1 MFDLKPNWR
10 PQRWLPLL
18 LSLSF
23 LMGASI
29 SFAQDFDPEKAVPVE
44 LVFSH
49 TAYTTGMSGQV
60 AVVYHVPENYHITDI
75 ENGLFYV
82 EFDQSDQVDVTDTSF
97 PDGIIDHEGDRIYRG
112 DVAVL
117 LSFTLIG
124 DNLENLDWKLK
135 AGYQV
140 CSETGDLTCYMPIE
154 KSLPFT
160 PQITDDPDRVTA
172 VTAPW
177 FAPAESADLED
188 KLQNALGGN
197 LILAFLLIFLGGLLS
212 SFTPCVYPVIPVTIA
227 FIGAH
232 SGKSRLSGFYLSLFF
247 VIGLALVFSVLGIVA
262 AAGGSSFGSIG
273 QSATIQ
279 FIIAGIFLALAASMF
294 GAYEIQLPSSWLSK
308 MQSGAKSGPLGAIFM
323 GGITGFI
330 AAPCVGPI
338 IGVLLVYIAAT
349 GNMLLGFFMMLMYA
363 LGMGV
368 LFLVIGT
375 FAGALNSLPQAGGWM
390 DTIKNFFGVIMVSM
404 AIYFVRIY
412 IPPTLLLLVIGA
424 WILAVAV
431 YVGAFTR
438 LQEDSTFTAKL
449 YKALGLVLLVAGLYF
464 TAGGVFKAW
473 PLAVFS
479 FGGTGTV
486 ATAPEIEVEWTVN
499 NPDEVFA
506 LAATLDKPV
515 MMDFYADWCVACK
528 ELDEYTWNQSSVVE
542 LSEEFLPLKMDFTVR
557 DDWEKEMRT
566 RFEVFGMPTVI
577 FLAPDGTEI
586 DRFVGF
592 KKPDQVLPLMKQAL
606 QSAGHQDRA
615 Q

>member
-1 MFDLKPNWR
+1 MSA
-10 PQRWLPLL
+10 
-18 LSLSF
+18 SL
-23 LMGASI
+23 
-29 SFAQDFDPEKAVPVE
+29 SFAQDFDPEAAVPVE

-49 TAYTTGMSGQV
+49 TAYTPGMSGQV
-60 AVVYHVPENYHITDI
+60 AVVYHVPDNYHITDV

-82 EFDQSDQVDVTDTSF
+82 EYDQSDLVQITDTVF
-97 PDGIIDHEGDRIYRG
+97 PAGIIDHEGDRIYRG
-112 DVAVL
+112 DVPVL
-117 LSFTLIG
+117 LSFTLTS
-124 DNLENLDWKLK
+124 DNFDSLNWELK
-135 AGYQV
+135 AGYQI
-140 CSETGDLTCYMPIE
+140 CSEIGDLTCYMPVE
-154 KSLPFT
+154 KALPFA
-160 PQITDDPDRVTA
+160 PVFTDDAAQVTA
-172 VTAPW
+172 VAAPW
-177 FAPAESADLED
+177 FAPVETADLES

-227 FIGAH
+227 YIGAH
-232 SGKSRLSGFYLSLFF
+232 SGKSRFSGFYLSLFF
-247 VIGLALVFSVLGIVA
+247 VVGLALVFSILGIIA

-279 FIIAGIFLALAASMF
+279 FIIAAIFLGLAASMF

-308 MQSGAKSGPLGAIFM
+308 MQSGTRSGPLGAIIM

-390 DTIKNFFGVIMVSM
+390 DTIKNLFGVIMVSM
-404 AIYFVRIY
+404 AIYFVRLY
-412 IPPTLLLLVIGA
+412 IPPTMLLLLIGA
-424 WILAVAV
+424 WIITVAV
-431 YVGAFTR
+431 YVGAFTK
-438 LQEDSTFTAKL
+438 LQSDSTFIAKL
-449 YKALGLVLLVAGLYF
+449 YKALGLVLLLAGLYF
-464 TAGGVFKAW
+464 TTGGLFKAW
-473 PLAVFS
+473 PLTVFN
-479 FGGTGTV
+479 FTGTGIV
-486 ATAPEIEVEWTVN
+486 DATPEIEVEWTVN
-499 NPDEVFA
+499 NPDEIFA
-506 LAATLDKPV
+506 SAATLDKPV

-528 ELDEYTWNQSSVVE
+528 ELDEYTWNDPAVVS
-542 LSEEFLPLKMDFTVR
+542 LSEQFLTLKMDFTVR

-577 FLAPDGTEI
+577 FLAPDGSEI

-592 KKPDQVLPLMKQAL
+592 KKPDRVLPLMQQAL
-606 QSAGHQDRA
+606 QAAGR
-615 Q
+615 